1 MKKITLCLFALCCFA
16 FSWQGQSQIFIDESL
31 DSGVPADWT
40 NTYYYSSTTA
50 DYLCEGA
57 GNLYNNLYYNTWSE
71 EAYDGDLT
79 SPNYSGI
86 SNGTDTTVEF
96 QWNAR
101 PYSTNAVDYIIYVE
115 YSTNDGTDW
124 NLISSF
130 AVTETTACTQYS
142 DVILADDLPS
152 GSDFK
157 FRVRGEWVSGDS
169 YFYLDNIYITQAIS
183 CPQPSDLSVSNL
195 ESTQAVLSWVENGS
209 ASLYNVEVVLAG
221 DAPTGT
227 ATDTGVA
234 NSFTKTGLT
243 ADTAYEFYVQADC
256 TGGDVSAWVGPGYF
270 YTGYCIPE
278 STNPDTYTDS
288 FTVTGA
294 LMDTSTS
301 ETGYTGTG
309 YADYY
314 DTNTI
319 ESFEGGA
326 FDFSAEIVGGT
337 AGYAVWVDWN
347 NDFIFDA
354 DTETVYN
361 TTSYDN
367 GPFEA
372 TIAVPSG
379 TAMGDYRLRTMVDYN
394 DFNPNDDACAFG
406 SGRGEVEDYKLTIV
420 AAPTDAMDFNNV
432 QWVTDGTNG
441 SDTSLSVSAGTAV
454 TVYAKGYEAGVTDA
468 EGAGAGV
475 ECWIAINNEN
485 TDPATW
491 DNTLWK
497 VATYSGDSGN
507 DDEYAYTTSDTP
519 PGTNYVAARWRLNNA
534 AYTYGGFNGTWDG
547 TNNVSIELV
556 VDPVANDDCAGAI
569 ALTVNA
575 DFDCAVTTSGTIQY
589 ATASGEDEATCFG
602 TENDDVWFSFVATAE
617 SHKIELLN
625 ITGSATDLYHSVW
638 SGACGTLTN
647 INCSDPENSTVE
659 GLTIGE
665 TYLLRVNSYTSASG
679 QTSSFDI
686 CIGTP
691 PPPPA
696 NDDCADAIAL
706 TVNPDDSCTDTT
718 PGTLISATASGE
730 DEAACFG
737 TENDDVWF
745 SFVATAESHKID
757 LLNVTGSPTDLY
769 HSVWSGA
776 CGTLTNVSCSDSD
789 SSSATGLT
797 IGETYLLRVNSYGTV
812 ANPTTTFDICI
823 GTPPP
828 PPANDDCAD
837 AIALTP
843 GGVFG
848 DYPVDG
854 SVTSATEDAETN
866 GCGSNG
872 AGIWYSVVVPDSGDI
887 TIETA
892 PDAATGDTGFDSLIE
907 AFSGTCGALTSIDC
921 DDDGSSANLFSI
933 LELTGLTPGSTIY
946 IRVWESGGD
955 DDEPFSI
962 SAYSASLSVNN
973 FESESAFTYYPN
985 PVKNTLSLN
994 AQNTIEQVAMYNML
1008 GQEVLRVTPN
1018 AVDSDINM
1026 SSLQTGTYFVKVTIA
1041 NVTETIRVIKQ

>member
-40 NTYYYSSTTA
+40 NTYYYSNTNV
-50 DYLCEGA
+50 DYLCEGT
-57 GNLYNNLYYNTWSE
+57 GNVYNNLYYSTWTE
-71 EAYDGDLT
+71 EAFDGDLT
-79 SPNYSGI
+79 SPNYVGV
-86 SNGTDTTVEF
+86 SNETDTTVEF

-101 PYSTNAVDYIIYVE
+101 PYSTNAVDYIIHVE

-142 DVILADDLPS
+142 DVIPAASLPS

-169 YFYLDNIYITQAIS
+169 YFYIDNIYITQAIS

-195 ESTQAVLSWVENGS
+195 ESNQAVLSWVENGS

-221 DAPTGT
+221 DAPTGI

-234 NSFTKTGLT
+234 NSFTKTGLA

-270 YTGYCIPE
+270 YTGYCVPE
-278 STNPDTYTDS
+278 STNPGTYTDS

-326 FDFSAEIVGGT
+326 FDFSATIVGGT

-361 TTSYDN
+361 TTGYDN

-394 DFNPNDDACAFG
+394 DSNPNDDACAFG

-432 QWVTDGTNG
+432 QWVTDGVNG
-441 SDTSLSVSAGTAV
+441 SDVSLSISAGTAV

-491 DNTLWK
+491 DNALWK
-497 VATYSGDSGN
+497 VATYSSDSGN

-575 DFDCAVTTSGTIQY
+575 DFDCAVTTTGTIQY

-617 SHKIELLN
+617 SHKIDLLN
-625 ITGSATDLYHSVW
+625 VTGDPTDLYHSVW

-647 INCSDPENSTVE
+647 INCSDSDNSTLT
-659 GLTIGE
+659 GLTVGE
-665 TYLLRVNSYTSASG
+665 TYLLRVNSYS
-679 QTSSFDI
+679 
-686 CIGTP
+686 
-691 PPPPA
+691 
-696 NDDCADAIAL
+696 
-706 TVNPDDSCTDTT
+706 
-718 PGTLISATASGE
+718 TA
-730 DEAACFG
+730 
-737 TENDDVWF
+737 
-745 SFVATAESHKID
+745 
-757 LLNVTGSPTDLY
+757 
-769 HSVWSGA
+769 
-776 CGTLTNVSCSDSD
+776 
-789 SSSATGLT
+789 
-797 IGETYLLRVNSYGTV
+797 

-828 PPANDDCAD
+828 PPANDDCEGAVVLTVENEITD
-837 AIALTP
+837 LASATQVSGTIASATDSGIAACAGSNANDDVWYSFVATSTAANIDVTDDFDGVIELFSGACGSLVSIECDDYDSTYGNPRISRTDFVVGETYFVRVFYYSVGPTSTPNFTIALW
-843 GGVFG
+843 
-848 DYPVDG
+848 
-854 SVTSATEDAETN
+854 S
-866 GCGSNG
+866 
-872 AGIWYSVVVPDSGDI
+872 PD
-887 TIETA
+887 
-892 PDAATGDTGFDSLIE
+892 E
-907 AFSGTCGALTSIDC
+907 A
-921 DDDGSSANLFSI
+921 
-933 LELTGLTPGSTIY
+933 
-946 IRVWESGGD
+946 
-955 DDEPFSI
+955 
-962 SAYSASLSVNN
+962 LSVNN
-973 FESESAFTYYPN
+973 FETEAAFSYFPN
-985 PVKNTLSLN
+985 PVKNTLTLN
-994 AQNTIEQVAMYNML
+994 AKNTIEQVAMYNML
-1008 GQEVLRVTPN
+1008 GQEVLRVSPN
-1018 AVDSDINM
+1018 SVDSNLDM

-1041 NVTETIRVIKQ
+1041 NVTETIRVMKQ

>member
-1 MKKITLCLFALCCFA
+1 MKKITFYLFALFCLA

-40 NTYYYSSTTA
+40 STYYNISTSE
-50 DYLCEGA
+50 DNLCEGT
-57 GNLYNNLYYNTWSE
+57 GNLYNNLYYSTWDDS
-71 EAYDGDLT
+71 ATNGDLT
-79 SPNYSGI
+79 TPNYSGI

-96 QWNAR
+96 EWNAR
-101 PYSTNAVDYIIYVE
+101 PYTTNAVDYIIYVE

-142 DVILADDLPS
+142 EVIPAASLAS

-157 FRVRGEWVSGDS
+157 FRVRGEWGSGDS
-169 YFYLDNIYITQAIS
+169 YFYIDNIYITQAIS

-195 ESTQAVLSWVENGS
+195 ESTQADLSWVENGS
-209 ASLYNVEVVLAG
+209 ASSYNVEVVIAG
-221 DAPTGT
+221 DTPTGS
-227 ATDTGVA
+227 ATDTGVT
-234 NSFTKTGLT
+234 NPFTKTGLT
-243 ADTAYEFYVQADC
+243 ADTAYDFYVQADC
-256 TGGDVSAWVGPGYF
+256 TGGDLSAWVGPVSF

-278 STNPDTYTDS
+278 SSASGTYTDS
-288 FTVTGA
+288 FTVSGA
-294 LMDTSTS
+294 LMNTSTS

-326 FDFSAEIVGGT
+326 FDFSAVIEGGT
-337 AGYAVWVDWN
+337 AGFAVWVDWN
-347 NDFIFDA
+347 NDLVFDA
-354 DTETVYN
+354 ETETVYN
-361 TTSYDN
+361 TTSYSN

-372 TIAVPSG
+372 TIAIPSG
-379 TAMGDYRLRTMVDYN
+379 TALGDYRLRTMVDYSDN
-394 DFNPNDDACAFG
+394 NPNDDACAFG
-406 SGRGEVEDYKLTIV
+406 NTRGEVEDYKLTIV
-420 AAPTDAMDFNNV
+420 TAPTDEMDFNNV

-441 SDTSLSVSAGTAV
+441 SDTSLSVDAGTSI
-454 TVYAKGYEAGVTDA
+454 TVYAQGYEAGVTDS

-475 ECWIAINNEN
+475 ECWIAINDED

-491 DNTLWK
+491 DSSLWK
-497 VATYSGDSGN
+497 VATFGSDSGN
-507 DDEYAYTTSDTP
+507 NDEYAYTTSDTP
-519 PGTNYVAARWRLNNA
+519 SGTNYVAARWRLNNA
-534 AYTYGGFNGTWDG
+534 SYTYGGFNGTWDG

-556 VDPVANDDCAGAI
+556 VAPVANDDCDGAI

-575 DFDCAVTTSGTIQY
+575 DLECTETTAGTIQY
-589 ATASGEDEATCFG
+589 ATASGDDEAT
-602 TENDDVWFSFVATAE
+602 
-617 SHKIELLN
+617 
-625 ITGSATDLYHSVW
+625 
-638 SGACGTLTN
+638 
-647 INCSDPENSTVE
+647 
-659 GLTIGE
+659 
-665 TYLLRVNSYTSASG
+665 
-679 QTSSFDI
+679 
-686 CIGTP
+686 
-691 PPPPA
+691 
-696 NDDCADAIAL
+696 
-706 TVNPDDSCTDTT
+706 
-718 PGTLISATASGE
+718 
-730 DEAACFG
+730 CFG

-757 LLNVTGSPTDLY
+757 LLNVTGAPTDLY

-776 CGTLTNVSCSDSD
+776 CGTLTNVSCSDNN

-812 ANPTTTFDICI
+812 TNPTTAFDICI
-823 GTPPP
+823 GTFPP
-828 PPANDDCAD
+828 PPANDDCAG

-907 AFSGTCGALTSIDC
+907 AFSGTCGALTSIEC
-921 DDDGSSANLFSI
+921 DDDGASANLFSI

-973 FESESAFTYYPN
+973 FETEAAFTYFPN

-994 AQNTIEQVAMYNML
+994 AQNTIEQVTMYNML
-1008 GQEVLRVTPN
+1008 GQEVLRATPN
-1018 AVDSDINM
+1018 TVDSDLDM
-1026 SSLQTGTYFVKVTIA
+1026 SNLQTGTYFVKVTIA
-1041 NVTETIRVIKQ
+1041 NVTKTIRVIKQ

>member
-40 NTYYYSSTTA
+40 NNYYYSSSTA
-50 DYLCEGA
+50 DYLCEGT
-57 GNLYNNLYYNTWSE
+57 GNVYNNLYYSTWTE
-71 EAYDGDLT
+71 EAFDGDLT
-79 SPNYSGI
+79 SPNYVGV
-86 SNGTDTTVEF
+86 SNETDTTVEF
-96 QWNAR
+96 EWNAR

-142 DVILADDLPS
+142 DVIPAASLPS

-195 ESTQAVLSWVENGS
+195 ESNQAVLSWVENGS

-221 DAPTGT
+221 DAPTGI

-234 NSFTKTGLT
+234 NSFTKTGLA

-270 YTGYCIPE
+270 YTGYCVPE
-278 STNPDTYTDS
+278 STNPGTYTDS

-326 FDFSAEIVGGT
+326 FDFSATIVGGT

-361 TTSYDN
+361 TTGYDN

-394 DFNPNDDACAFG
+394 DSNPNDDACAFG

-432 QWVTDGTNG
+432 QWVTDGVNG
-441 SDTSLSVSAGTAV
+441 SDVSLSISAGTAV

-491 DNTLWK
+491 DNALWK
-497 VATYSGDSGN
+497 VATYSSDSGN

-575 DFDCAVTTSGTIQY
+575 DFDCAVTTTGTIQY

-617 SHKIELLN
+617 SHKIDLLN
-625 ITGSATDLYHSVW
+625 VTGDPTDLYHSVW

-647 INCSDPENSTVE
+647 INCSDSDNSTLT
-659 GLTIGE
+659 GLTVGE
-665 TYLLRVNSYTSASG
+665 TYLLRVNSYS
-679 QTSSFDI
+679 
-686 CIGTP
+686 
-691 PPPPA
+691 
-696 NDDCADAIAL
+696 
-706 TVNPDDSCTDTT
+706 
-718 PGTLISATASGE
+718 TA
-730 DEAACFG
+730 
-737 TENDDVWF
+737 
-745 SFVATAESHKID
+745 
-757 LLNVTGSPTDLY
+757 
-769 HSVWSGA
+769 
-776 CGTLTNVSCSDSD
+776 
-789 SSSATGLT
+789 
-797 IGETYLLRVNSYGTV
+797 

-985 PVKNTLSLN
+985 PVKNTLTLN
-994 AQNTIEQVAMYNML
+994 AKNTIEQVAMYNML
-1008 GQEVLRVTPN
+1008 GQEVLRVSPN
-1018 AVDSDINM
+1018 SVDSNLDM

-1041 NVTETIRVIKQ
+1041 NVTETIRVMKQ